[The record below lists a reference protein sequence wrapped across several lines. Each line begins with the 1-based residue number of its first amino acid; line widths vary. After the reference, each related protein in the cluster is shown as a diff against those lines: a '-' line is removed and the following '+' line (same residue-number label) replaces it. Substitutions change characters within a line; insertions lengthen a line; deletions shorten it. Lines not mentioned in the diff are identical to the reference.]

1 MENSM
6 GQKSG
11 VLLKAERIDKRFP
24 GVHALKDVSLELLKG
39 EVHALLGEN
48 GAGKSTLINVLG
60 GVFPP
65 NSGEIFIE
73 GKKAVIRN
81 ISDAQREG
89 IAVIHQELVLVPY
102 MTIAENIYMGREPGN
117 KLVVDRAGMNRE
129 AETVMK
135 RVGLNRDPATP
146 VKELSIAQQQM
157 VEIAKALSLNARI
170 LIMDEPTSSLT
181 ENEVNILFSIIRKLK
196 ADGVG
201 IIYVSHRMSELF
213 EITDRVT
220 VMRDGA
226 YIATKNTKETD
237 TDELVY
243 LMVGRKVENYYTRNF
258 REPGDVTLKVE
269 NLSIK
274 GLLENISF
282 EARAGEVLGFS
293 GLIGAGRSEL
303 MQALVGLRK
312 YDAGSV
318 EICGQLQNHQ
328 NYHKTIEKGIVL
340 VPEDR
345 KKLGLVLINHVAFNT
360 TLAVLK
366 EFMVRGTVN
375 RRKENEI
382 IDRAV
387 KTLRIKTNGNEQKV
401 GTLSGGNQQKVL
413 IGKWLATNPK
423 VLILD
428 EPTRG
433 VDVGAKADIYE
444 IIDNLV
450 QKGITIIMVSSD
462 LNEVINMSDRV
473 IVMKEGRITGT
484 LKHEEINQEAV
495 MHMATYEGG
504 GNE

>member
-6 GQKSG
+6 GRRAEI
-11 VLLKAERIDKRFP
+11 LLKAEHIEKKFP
-24 GVHALKDVSLELLKG
+24 GVHALKDVSLELLSG

-60 GVFPP
+60 GVFLP

-73 GKKAVIRN
+73 GKRTAIRN

-102 MTIAENIYMGREPGN
+102 MTIAENIYMGREPKSN
-117 KLVVDRAGMNRE
+117 LIVDRARMNRE

-135 RVGLNRDPATP
+135 RVGLHRDPSTP
-146 VKELSIAQQQM
+146 VRELSIAQQQM

-170 LIMDEPTSSLT
+170 LVMDEPTSSLT

-201 IIYVSHRMSELF
+201 ILYVSHRMSELF

-226 YIATKNTKETD
+226 YIATKNTRETD

-258 REPGDVTLKVE
+258 REPGEVTLKVE
-269 NLSIK
+269 NLCVK
-274 GLLENISF
+274 GLLDRISF

-312 YDAGSV
+312 YGSGSV

-345 KKLGLVLINHVAFNT
+345 KKLGLVLINHVAFNI

-366 EFMVRGTVN
+366 EFMKKGTVN
-375 RRKENEI
+375 RKKENEI
-382 IDRAV
+382 IDTAV
-387 KTLRIKTNGNEQKV
+387 RTLRIKTSGKEQR
-401 GTLSGGNQQKVL
+401 
-413 IGKWLATNPK
+413 WAHY
-423 VLILD
+423 
-428 EPTRG
+428 R
-433 VDVGAKADIYE
+433 
-444 IIDNLV
+444 
-450 QKGITIIMVSSD
+450 
-462 LNEVINMSDRV
+462 
-473 IVMKEGRITGT
+473 
-484 LKHEEINQEAV
+484 EE
-495 MHMATYEGG
+495 TSRRC
-504 GNE
+504 

>member
-1 MENSM
+1 MENIRDRKD
-6 GQKSG
+6 GL
-11 VLLKAERIDKRFP
+11 LLKAEHINKKFP
-24 GVHALKDVSLELLKG
+24 GVHALKDVSLELLRG

-65 NSGEIFIE
+65 NDGEIWIE
-73 GKKAVIRN
+73 GKRAAIKN

-102 MTIAENIYMGREPGN
+102 MTIAENIYMGREPGSGF
-117 KLVVDRAGMNRE
+117 VVDRAKMNRD
-129 AETVMK
+129 AATVMK
-135 RVGLNRDPATP
+135 KVGLHKDPATP
-146 VKELSIAQQQM
+146 VRELSIAQQQM
-157 VEIAKALSLNARI
+157 VEIAKALSLDARI

-196 ADGVG
+196 TEGVG

-226 YIATKNTKETD
+226 YIATKKTKETNA
-237 TDELVY
+237 DELVY

-258 REPGDVTLKVE
+258 REPGEVTLRVE
-269 NLSIK
+269 NLSVNNM
-274 GLLENISF
+274 LHHISF
-282 EARAGEVLGFS
+282 EAREGEVVGFS

-312 YDAGSV
+312 YGTGKV
-318 EICGQLQNHQ
+318 EICGKLQGHQ
-328 NYHKTIEKGIVL
+328 SYYKTIEKGIVL

-345 KKLGLVLINHVAFNT
+345 KKLGLVLINSVAFNI

-366 EFMVRGTVN
+366 EFMKRGKVD

-382 IDRAV
+382 IDGAV
-387 KTLRIKTNGNEQKV
+387 KTLRIKTAGKEQRV
-401 GTLSGGNQQKVL
+401 GTLSGGNQQKAM
-413 IGKWLATNPK
+413 IGKWLAAHPK

-444 IIDNLV
+444 IIDNLARE
-450 QKGITIIMVSSD
+450 GITIIMVSSD

-484 LKHEEINQEAV
+484 LSHEEINQEAV

-504 GNE
+504 VG

>member
-1 MENSM
+1 M
-6 GQKSG
+6 
-11 VLLKAERIDKRFP
+11 
-24 GVHALKDVSLELLKG
+24 
-39 EVHALLGEN
+39 
-48 GAGKSTLINVLG
+48 
-60 GVFPP
+60 
-65 NSGEIFIE
+65 
-73 GKKAVIRN
+73 IRN

-258 REPGDVTLKVE
+258 REP
-269 NLSIK
+269 
-274 GLLENISF
+274 
-282 EARAGEVLGFS
+282 
-293 GLIGAGRSEL
+293 
-303 MQALVGLRK
+303 
-312 YDAGSV
+312 
-318 EICGQLQNHQ
+318 
-328 NYHKTIEKGIVL
+328 
-340 VPEDR
+340 
-345 KKLGLVLINHVAFNT
+345 
-360 TLAVLK
+360 
-366 EFMVRGTVN
+366 
-375 RRKENEI
+375 
-382 IDRAV
+382 
-387 KTLRIKTNGNEQKV
+387 
-401 GTLSGGNQQKVL
+401 
-413 IGKWLATNPK
+413 
-423 VLILD
+423 
-428 EPTRG
+428 
-433 VDVGAKADIYE
+433 
-444 IIDNLV
+444 
-450 QKGITIIMVSSD
+450 
-462 LNEVINMSDRV
+462 
-473 IVMKEGRITGT
+473 
-484 LKHEEINQEAV
+484 
-495 MHMATYEGG
+495 
-504 GNE
+504 